1 MLIYMIVWKRFR
13 SRASRHFLISIS
25 ISDSRREGNY
35 EGFVGIITG
44 LTSNLTYV
52 KHKPGSRMIV
62 LVIIV
67 LSPFLSLK
75 TVLLEIYFMN

>member
-1 MLIYMIVWKRFR
+1 MKRF
-13 SRASRHFLISIS
+13 AYAHIL
-25 ISDSRREGNY
+25 
-35 EGFVGIITG
+35 
-44 LTSNLTYV
+44 NLTYV

>member
-44 LTSNLTYV
+44 LTSNLTIL
-52 KHKPGSRMIV
+52 GLR
-62 LVIIV
+62 
-67 LSPFLSLK
+67 
-75 TVLLEIYFMN
+75 EIHNLIYNKKLCNQL

>member
-1 MLIYMIVWKRFR
+1 MR
-13 SRASRHFLISIS
+13 
-25 ISDSRREGNY
+25 
-35 EGFVGIITG
+35 G
-44 LTSNLTYV
+44 LTERFMAYSLMSILHLTYV

>member
-1 MLIYMIVWKRFR
+1 MIVM
-13 SRASRHFLISIS
+13 SR
-25 ISDSRREGNY
+25 GGQWPN
-35 EGFVGIITG
+35 VGHMESQLSTQQ
-44 LTSNLTYV
+44 LYLTYV

>member
-1 MLIYMIVWKRFR
+1 MVGGSAIVSGVVSIPANRPIHFEPQYKYEI
-13 SRASRHFLISIS
+13 SRGVESSMNLFII
-25 ISDSRREGNY
+25 
-35 EGFVGIITG
+35 VGY
-44 LTSNLTYV
+44 LTYV

>member
-1 MLIYMIVWKRFR
+1 MNLFTT
-13 SRASRHFLISIS
+13 
-25 ISDSRREGNY
+25 
-35 EGFVGIITG
+35 VGD
-44 LTSNLTYV
+44 LTYV

>member
-1 MLIYMIVWKRFR
+1 MMRIRR
-13 SRASRHFLISIS
+13 DAFLWTKEDIT
-25 ISDSRREGNY
+25 EGMETWSVSTLY
-35 EGFVGIITG
+35 
-44 LTSNLTYV
+44 LTYV